1 MKDGTMQ
8 ETASALPSCVRAHAL
23 DDGRTVYLVGTAHV
37 SRQSVED
44 VREAIEAIKPDSVC
58 VELCQARYT
67 TMMQRDTWRKM
78 NIFKVIRQKKAAFL
92 LAQLVLG
99 SFYRRIG
106 DQLGVQP
113 GAEMLEGIQQCKRT
127 GAELVLADRAI
138 DVTLKRVWAALSL
151 WNTIKMAAHLLAGF
165 FVADKI
171 DEQLVEEMKN
181 RDQLESILG
190 TFADTFPEVKRRLL
204 DERDVVLAHNI
215 NTAPGKKIVAVVGAG
230 HVSGIIK
237 SLQHPESVEPLL
249 EVPPQSRLGIFFK
262 WALPAC
268 IAALLVYGFFT
279 GGVDHTV
286 ESIYIWIL
294 VNGLLSALGA
304 FVALAHPVT
313 IAACFVGAPITSLN
327 PMIAA
332 GWVGGLVQAWVCK
345 PTVADLENLPESIAT
360 VSGFWRNPAS
370 KVLLVVVL
378 ANIGSSLGTFIAGG
392 WIFSRAM

>member
-1 MKDGTMQ
+1 
-8 ETASALPSCVRAHAL
+8 
-23 DDGRTVYLVGTAHV
+23 
-37 SRQSVED
+37 
-44 VREAIEAIKPDSVC
+44 
-58 VELCQARYT
+58 
-67 TMMQRDTWRKM
+67 MMQRDTWRKM

-92 LAQLVLG
+92 LAQLVLS

-113 GAEMLEGIQQCKRT
+113 GAEMLEGIQQCKRA

-138 DVTLKRVWAALSL
+138 DVTLKRVWAALSF
-151 WNTIKMAAHLLAGF
+151 WNTIKMAAHLLVGF
-165 FVADKI
+165 FVAEKV

-181 RDQLESILG
+181 RDQLESLLG

-215 NTAPGKKIVAVVGAG
+215 AAAPGKKIVAVVGAG
-230 HVSGIIK
+230 HVSGIIN
-237 SLQHPESVEPLL
+237 SLQHPESVGPLL
-249 EVPPQSRLGIFFK
+249 EVPPRSRLGTFFK
-262 WALPAC
+262 WAIPAC

-294 VNGLLSALGA
+294 VNGLLAALGA
-304 FVALAHPVT
+304 LVALAHPVT

-332 GWVGGLVQAWVCK
+332 GWVGGLVQAWVRK

-360 VSGFWRNPAS
+360 FSGFWRNPAC